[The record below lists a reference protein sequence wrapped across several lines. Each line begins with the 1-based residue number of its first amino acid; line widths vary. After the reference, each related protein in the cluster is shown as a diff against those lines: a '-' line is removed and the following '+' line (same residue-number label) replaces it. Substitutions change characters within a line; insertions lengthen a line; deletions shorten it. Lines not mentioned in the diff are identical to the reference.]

1 MTQGVV
7 PLAPHTIFTQ
17 FLDEKIPEERSKGLQ
32 MGLEIMKQCGEVYV
46 FGARITEGM
55 ATEIEA
61 AVRLG
66 IPIQYYSD
74 RCERREDPH
83 E

>member
-1 MTQGVV
+1 
-7 PLAPHTIFTQ
+7 
-17 FLDEKIPEERSKGLQ
+17 